1 MSDISKD
8 YNILIFGADGWIGS
22 KVIRILQTMNI
33 SFIKSTSRA
42 DDYDKV
48 NEEIIKYGNITHI
61 MSFIGRTHGV
71 YDNINIPTI
80 DYLEK
85 PGKLKDN
92 INDNLYAPLCLAMIA
107 NNHDIHYTY
116 LGTGCIFD
124 QDTFNDNYAYDE
136 NDVPDFFGS
145 SYSTVK
151 GVTDKIMHKFK
162 NVLNVRIRMP
172 ITDED
177 NERNFITKIT
187 NYKKICSIPNS
198 MTVLNELLPI
208 MIDMTLKYNTG
219 TINLTNPGLISHN
232 QILQMY
238 KDIVDPT
245 FTWENFSVQEQNN
258 ILASKRSNNLLNT
271 SKLIH
276 LYPNVL
282 NIKDSIQKIL
292 LNYKKKINLLVTG
305 GCGFIGS
312 NFINYY
318 FYENTNANIINIDAM
333 YYCANQDNVFK
344 DIQNSSRYT
353 LIKGNLTSFD
363 LIEFILHKYNINTII
378 HFAAQ
383 SHVQTS
389 FTDALQ
395 YTNDNVL
402 GTHTLLEAV
411 RKYNKITKFI
421 HVSTDEVYGES
432 LISPHENKKNEN
444 NILCPTNPYAATK
457 AAAEMLAVSYFHSFK
472 LPIIITRGN
481 NVYGPNQFPEKL
493 IPKFISLLQNNK
505 KVTIQGDGSQLRSF
519 LHVHDVVTA
528 FHTILDKGVI
538 GEIYNIGADDHHE
551 YSVLQI
557 AHKLISLIKN
567 TQNFNSHIEFIQ
579 DRPFNDV
586 RYYITNDKLKL
597 LGWNIT
603 KNFDQ
608 ELIKLI

>member
-1 MSDISKD
+1 MADISKD

-22 KVIRILQTMNI
+22 KITLILSNMNI
-33 SFIKSTSRA
+33 PFIKSTSRA
-42 DDYDKV
+42 DDYDSV
-48 NEEIIKYGNITHI
+48 NAEIIKYNNITHI

-71 YDNINIPTI
+71 YDNVKIPTI

-85 PGKLKDN
+85 PGKLKEN
-92 INDNLYAPLCLAMIA
+92 INDNLYAPLSLAMIA
-107 NNHDIHYTY
+107 NKYDIHYTY

-124 QDTFNDNYAYDE
+124 HDTIDDNNGYDE
-136 NDVPDFFGS
+136 DDNPDFFGS

-151 GVTDKIMHKFK
+151 GFTDKIMHKFK

-177 NERNFITKIT
+177 NDRNFITKIT

-208 MIDMTLKYNTG
+208 MIDMALKYKTG
-219 TINLTNPGLISHN
+219 TINLTNPGKISHN

-238 KDIVDPT
+238 KEIVDPT
-245 FTWENFSVQEQNN
+245 FTWENFSIQEQNN
-258 ILASKRSNNLLNT
+258 ILASKRSNNFLNT
-271 SKLIH
+271 SKLQN
-276 LYPNVL
+276 LYPHVL
-282 NIKDSIQKIL
+282 NIKESVRNIL

-318 FYENTNANIINIDAM
+318 FYKNTNANIINIDAM
-333 YYCANQDNVFK
+333 YYCANQNNIIK
-344 DIQNSSRYT
+344 DIQNSPRYT
-353 LIKGNLTSFD
+353 LIKANITSLD
-363 LIEFILHKYNINTII
+363 LVEFILHKYNINTII

-383 SHVQTS
+383 SHVQNS

-402 GTHTLLEAV
+402 GTHSLLEAC
-411 RKYNKITKFI
+411 RKYNKIHKFI

-432 LISPHENKKNEN
+432 ITSNKKNEN
-444 NILCPTNPYAATK
+444 TLLCPTNPYAATK
-457 AAAEMLAVSYFHSFK
+457 AAAEMLVVSYFHSFK

-481 NVYGPNQFPEKL
+481 NVYGPNQYPEKL

-505 KVTIQGDGSQLRSF
+505 KVTIQGDGSHLRSF
-519 LHVHDVVTA
+519 LHVYDVVTA

-567 TQNFNSHIEFIQ
+567 TQDFQSHIEFIQ
-579 DRPFNDV
+579 DRPFNDI

-597 LGWNIT
+597 LGWRIT

-608 ELIKLI
+608 ELITLI